1 MTKLIKGDTVQLK
14 NLKKHPKEWKNWSK
28 EDGLELSENYIVDS
42 VSEVGWVR
50 LEGKLFIHPP
60 EKFKVVRRNKK
71 AHATIEIN
79 KNSKGSYFTVKG
91 ANGKVLNHS
100 FNSKRGCLNGIEA
113 LRRAMADF
121 EIVDLTKPKK

>member
-42 VSEVGWVR
+42 VGEVGWVR

-79 KNSKGSYFTVKG
+79 KNSKGFYFTVKG
-91 ANGKVLNHS
+91 ANGKVLNHD
-100 FNSKRGCLNGIEA
+100 FNDKASAKRGIKA
-113 LRRAMADF
+113 LEKAMQNF
-121 EIVDLTKPKK
+121 VIVDNTL